1 MSPLPLAH
9 AGHWIAQL
17 AYLVPLILIVGWL
30 VLGRLRERRERR
42 RGNGVTNT

>member
-17 AYLVPLILIVGWL
+17 AYLLPLILIVGWL